1 MASSSHPQLLQLFL
15 VPQCCLADSWMLP
28 VHGQALCMGIPCLLG
43 VGYQWSVP
51 MSANSSGGR
60 GLICESL
67 VVLLS
72 MLGGET
78 E

>member
-1 MASSSHPQLLQLFL
+1 
-15 VPQCCLADSWMLP
+15 
-28 VHGQALCMGIPCLLG
+28 MGIPCLLG